1 MIVGLK
7 YAGASDGF
15 PTRINVGDTVKLRL
29 EGTEVSAYH
38 NDRKVGYLSPDKLH
52 LWNSLRPSARSR
64 ATVVGE
70 IIDEDGNIAGLD
82 VEISA
87 RSTIMPRPAAKA
99 ATRPRDVPKT
109 DSGSKPYRAGI
120 GLAVLLASIAIM
132 GHVNTTGPDRS
143 AIASEA
149 SLTFGTGGILSLKPS
164 FEPFPEDGQEL
175 RRQVQLTSA
184 HRMADEMRRR
194 EVAAELKLEAEEQKG
209 RTLQTALEQARQA
222 SLLQLKRIEELEEQ
236 ARQSAAEQ
244 ETENVR
250 LHKEIASLQQKIDQL
265 AIVKQKVEAAERQAA
280 WRDIN
285 DEELVRHRNRITA
298 WLMMSRVQQLK
309 AVLKNRVTLEQAK
322 PEVRAVAVPRIEPK
336 QQAEKAS
343 PPEKSSKQAE
353 EVQVRKKNNFSR
365 YAQDYEEPSNST
377 NR

>member
-15 PTRINVGDTVKLRL
+15 PTRINVGDIVKLRV

-38 NDRKVGYLSPDKLH
+38 NDRKVGYLSPDKLR
-52 LWNSLRPSARSR
+52 LWNSLRPSARNR

-87 RSTIMPRPAAKA
+87 RSAAMPRAAAKT
-99 ATRPRDVPKT
+99 ATRPRETPKT
-109 DSGSKPYRAGI
+109 NSGSKPYRAGI
-120 GLAVLLASIAIM
+120 GLAVLLASIAVM

-149 SLTFGTGGILSLKPS
+149 SLTFGTASILSLKPS

-175 RRQVQLTSA
+175 RRQVQLTSV
-184 HRMADEMRRR
+184 HRMADETRRR
-194 EVAAELKLEAEEQKG
+194 EAAAELKLEAEEQKG

-244 ETENVR
+244 ESENVR
-250 LHKEIASLQQKIDQL
+250 LHNEIASLQQKIEQL
-265 AIVKQKVEAAERQAA
+265 AIAKQRVEAAERQTA
-280 WRDIN
+280 WRNIN
-285 DEELVRHRNRITA
+285 DEELVRH
-298 WLMMSRVQQLK
+298 
-309 AVLKNRVTLEQAK
+309 KNRLYGVADDEPRPAAESGAQEQGDA
-322 PEVRAVAVPRIEPK
+322 RAGEARSAGRGGAPHRAETAGRENQSTRK
-336 QQAEKAS
+336 EQQAGGRGSGQEKEQLQPLCAGL
-343 PPEKSSKQAE
+343 
-353 EVQVRKKNNFSR
+353 
-365 YAQDYEEPSNST
+365 
-377 NR
+377 